1 MDHECGHDH
10 GAHHD
15 PRALTPVRALILV
28 LLVIGT
34 ASAGRRVDTFTGVI
48 TDDVCA
54 KDGHGGM
61 RMGPTDAECTRLC
74 VMAHDAAY
82 VLYDGKAAYKL
93 VGSNEPEAFAAQK
106 VRVVGTLDAAME
118 AIQVESITAA
128 E

>member
-1 MDHECGHDH
+1 MDHERGHDD

-15 PRALTPVRALILV
+15 SRALKAVKPLILV
-28 LLVIGT
+28 LLVAGM
-34 ASAGRRVDTFTGVI
+34 ASAGRPVETFTGVV

-61 RMGPTDAECTRLC
+61 QMGPTDAECTRLC
-74 VMAHDAAY
+74 VMVHDAAY
-82 VLYDGKAAYKL
+82 ALYDGRTVYKL
-93 VGSNEPEAFAAQK
+93 VGANEIESFAARK
-106 VRVVGTLDAAME
+106 VRVVGTLDVGMQ